1 MKLKK
6 FLKDI
11 GDEDIVRIFLKGQPA
26 TGAFTVYSF
35 KRRVEYDI
43 FKTATVDYVEEI
55 PVPHGKVLNI
65 YVKD

>member
-1 MKLKK
+1 MKLKR

-26 TGAFTVYSF
+26 TGAFTVCSF
-35 KRRVEYDI
+35 KRSVEYKI
-43 FKTATVDYVEEI
+43 FKTATVDYTEEI
-55 PVPHGKVLNI
+55 PVPHGKVVNI

>member
-1 MKLKK
+1 MKLKR
-6 FLKDI
+6 FLKDV

-26 TGAFTVYSF
+26 TGAFTLYSF
-35 KRRVEYDI
+35 KRSVEYKI
-43 FKTATVDYVEEI
+43 FKTATVDYADEI